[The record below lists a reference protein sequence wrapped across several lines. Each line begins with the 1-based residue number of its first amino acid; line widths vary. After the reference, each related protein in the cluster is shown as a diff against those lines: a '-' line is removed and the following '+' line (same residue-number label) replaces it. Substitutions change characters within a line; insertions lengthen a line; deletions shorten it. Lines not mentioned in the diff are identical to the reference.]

1 MPFRYQP
8 RAKYLMIRPNYS
20 FLIWCVLLAVLA
32 ANSLGDVPTL
42 GNDPN
47 RTPQCTAERDFH
59 EAWIKVVER
68 TCLKCHVIDG
78 EASESSFKLHD
89 LLRVPASEKT
99 LTNQK
104 NCDALTE
111 IALINEED
119 GRSRLLAKSKGELDH
134 GGGEILKQDSTEFR
148 VLQDFVR
155 SRQKATPSNSEELPF
170 DDDSRSLFENTK
182 MISERQLLR
191 RITLSLAARL
201 PTISELESID
211 SQGISAFDSI
221 LAKLM
226 REEAFYNR
234 LLEGFND
241 IFLTRGYDGNG
252 EDVLS
257 YNHFE
262 HTRHWYQKHDL
273 DQFPE
278 KERQKARYKLADQYR
293 EALRREP
300 LELVRFIVD
309 QDRPFTEIVNAN
321 YTMVSPY
328 TARGYGV
335 FDVLRDQ
342 FKNPDDPFEFIPTKL
357 NALKHRDGKT
367 QPTVDGFYPHAG
379 VLSMFQ
385 YLRRYPTTETNRNRL
400 RARMVYQH
408 FLGVDIM
415 NLAPRVGDAA
425 AIDAK
430 YKTPT
435 MQAAECVVCHR
446 TIDPIAGLFQDY
458 YNEEGHYGPRKAG
471 WFADMFGPGCE
482 KVDLPATDILRP
494 IQWLGQ
500 RIEQDPRFAV
510 AMVEHVYYIL
520 MGRRV
525 LLPPDDIDDPHFAAK
540 RLGYLAQ
547 RQTIERVAD
556 RFRKQNF
563 NLKVVFQEWVL
574 SPFYRVDGLNEVE
587 TNPERMGELDDLGVV
602 RMLSPEQLER
612 KIVAVFGK
620 PWGRL
625 TDSYAIL
632 YGGIDSQEVTERLT
646 EPSGAIG
653 AIQRMMAND
662 VACKNVAA
670 DFALPADQR
679 RLFPGI
685 ELDVV
690 PTADDP
696 VVESKLRAAIVHLH
710 RHVLGRDDS
719 PNGVDV
725 DQTLRLFA
733 GIVAQGTSRGRFEN
747 VESYFCKSSG
757 QDGPRD
763 LDPHYTMRAWRA
775 VVTYLL
781 RQHDFLYE

>member
-1 MPFRYQP
+1 
-8 RAKYLMIRPNYS
+8 
-20 FLIWCVLLAVLA
+20 
-32 ANSLGDVPTL
+32 
-42 GNDPN
+42 
-47 RTPQCTAERDFH
+47 
-59 EAWIKVVER
+59 
-68 TCLKCHVIDG
+68 
-78 EASESSFKLHD
+78 
-89 LLRVPASEKT
+89 
-99 LTNQK
+99 
-104 NCDALTE
+104 
-111 IALINEED
+111 
-119 GRSRLLAKSKGELDH
+119 
-134 GGGEILKQDSTEFR
+134 
-148 VLQDFVR
+148 
-155 SRQKATPSNSEELPF
+155 
-170 DDDSRSLFENTK
+170 
-182 MISERQLLR
+182 
-191 RITLSLAARL
+191 
-201 PTISELESID
+201 
-211 SQGISAFDSI
+211 
-221 LAKLM
+221 
-226 REEAFYNR
+226 
-234 LLEGFND
+234 
-241 IFLTRGYDGNG
+241 
-252 EDVLS
+252 
-257 YNHFE
+257 
-262 HTRHWYQKHDL
+262 
-273 DQFPE
+273 
-278 KERQKARYKLADQYR
+278 
-293 EALRREP
+293 
-300 LELVRFIVD
+300 
-309 QDRPFTEIVNAN
+309 
-321 YTMVSPY
+321 
-328 TARGYGV
+328 
-335 FDVLRDQ
+335 
-342 FKNPDDPFEFIPTKL
+342 
-357 NALKHRDGKT
+357 
-367 QPTVDGFYPHAG
+367 
-379 VLSMFQ
+379 
-385 YLRRYPTTETNRNRL
+385 
-400 RARMVYQH
+400 
-408 FLGVDIM
+408 
-415 NLAPRVGDAA
+415 
-425 AIDAK
+425 
-430 YKTPT
+430 
-435 MQAAECVVCHR
+435 
-446 TIDPIAGLFQDY
+446 
-458 YNEEGHYGPRKAG
+458 
-471 WFADMFGPGCE
+471 
-482 KVDLPATDILRP
+482 
-494 IQWLGQ
+494 
-500 RIEQDPRFAV
+500 
-510 AMVEHVYYIL
+510 MVEHVYYIL

-525 LLPPDDIDDPHFAAK
+525 LLPPNDIDDPHFAAK

>member
-1 MPFRYQP
+1 
-8 RAKYLMIRPNYS
+8 MIRPNFS

-32 ANSLGDVPTL
+32 TNSSGDFPTP
-42 GNDPN
+42 GNDSN
-47 RTPQCTAERDFH
+47 RTPQCVAQSDFH

-89 LLRVPASEKT
+89 LLRVPASERAR
-99 LTNQK
+99 TNQK

-111 IALINEED
+111 LALINEED

-134 GGGEILKQDSTEFR
+134 GGGEILKQDSTAFR

-155 SRQKATPSNSEELPF
+155 SRQKATTSNAVEPQF

-182 MISERQLLR
+182 MISEQQLLR

-201 PTISELESID
+201 PTVSERDSID
-211 SQGISAFDSI
+211 SQGISAFESI
-221 LAKLM
+221 LANLM

-234 LLEGFND
+234 LQEGFND

-273 DQFPE
+273 DQLPE

-379 VLSMFQ
+379 ILSMFQ

-430 YKTPT
+430 YKIPT

-482 KVDLPATDILRP
+482 KVDLPATDLLRP

-520 MGRRV
+520 MGRKV
-525 LLPPDDIDDPHFAAK
+525 LLPPDDIDDPHFAGK

-547 RQTIERVAD
+547 RQTIEHVAD

-602 RMLSPEQLER
+602 RMLGPEQLER
-612 KIVAVFGK
+612 KIVALFGK

-670 DFALPADQR
+670 DFALPANQR

-685 ELDVV
+685 ELDIV

-696 VVESKLRAAIVHLH
+696 AVESKLRAAIVHLH

-725 DQTLRLFA
+725 DQTLRLFK

>member
-1 MPFRYQP
+1 
-8 RAKYLMIRPNYS
+8 MIRPDF
-20 FLIWCVLLAVLA
+20 FLLLGCVFLAVLTPNA
-32 ANSLGDVPTL
+32 WGDGPVV
-42 GNDPN
+42 GKDPN
-47 RTPQCTAERDFH
+47 GTPPCKAERDFH

-68 TCLKCHVIDG
+68 ECLKCHVIEG
-78 EASESSFKLHD
+78 EASESRLKLQD
-89 LLRVPASEKT
+89 LLRVPAVERVRA
-99 LTNQK
+99 NQM
-104 NCDALTE
+104 NYDALSE

-119 GRSRLLAKSKGELDH
+119 GRSRLLTKSLGELDH
-134 GGGEILKQDSTEFR
+134 GGGEILKQDSTAFR

-155 SRQKATPSNSEELPF
+155 SRQKATPTNSEAPQF
-170 DDDSRSLFENTK
+170 DDVARSHFETTK
-182 MISERQLLR
+182 MISDQRLLR

-201 PTISELESID
+201 PTISEQQSID
-211 SQGISAFDSI
+211 SQGMSALESI
-221 LAKLM
+221 LANLM
-226 REEAFYNR
+226 REEAFYDR
-234 LLEGFND
+234 LREGFND

-273 DQFPE
+273 DHLPE
-278 KERQKARYKLADQYR
+278 NERQKARYKLADQYR

-300 LELVRFIVD
+300 LELVRYIVEE
-309 QDRPFTEIVNAN
+309 DRPFTEIVNAN

-328 TARGYGV
+328 SARGYGV
-335 FDVLRDQ
+335 FEDLRDR

-367 QPTVDGFYPHAG
+367 QPTVEGSYPHAG
-379 VLSMFQ
+379 LLSMFQ

-430 YKTPT
+430 YKIPT

-471 WFADMFGPGCE
+471 WFTDMFGPGCE
-482 KVDLPATDILRP
+482 KVDLPATDMLRP
-494 IQWLGQ
+494 IPWLGQ
-500 RIEQDPRFAV
+500 RIEQDPRFAI

-520 MGRRV
+520 MGRKV
-525 LLPPDDIDDPHFAAK
+525 LLPADDIDDPLFAAK

-547 RQTIERVAD
+547 RQTIERIAD

-563 NLKVVFQEWVL
+563 NLKVVFEEWVL

-612 KIVAVFGK
+612 KIIAVFGK

-625 TDSYAIL
+625 TESYAIL

-685 ELDVV
+685 ELDVI
-690 PTADDP
+690 PIADDP
-696 VVESKLRAAIVHLH
+696 VVESMLRAAIVHLH
-710 RHVLGRDDS
+710 RHVLGRDDIPS
-719 PNGVDV
+719 GAEV
-725 DQTLRLFA
+725 DQTLRLFTEV
-733 GIVAQGTSRGRFEN
+733 VAQATSRGRFDK

>member
-89 LLRVPASEKT
+89 LLRVPASERT
-99 LTNQK
+99 QTNQK

-134 GGGEILKQDSTEFR
+134 GGGEILKQDSTAFR

-155 SRQKATPSNSEELPF
+155 SRQKATPSNYEELPF

-458 YNEEGHYGPRKAG
+458 YNEEGHYGPRKSG

-525 LLPPDDIDDPHFAAK
+525 LLPPNDIDDPHFAAK

-574 SPFYRVDGLNEVE
+574 SPFYRVDGLKEVE